1 MPVIDRRML
10 PTRLDLE
17 QDSQTRVAYAVTW
30 MAANTLGTT
39 QGVLGLATAI
49 PMLPFGGFE
58 TKTKHVLPL
67 HPSSA
72 RAIQRTN
79 RKAECQRHVSTV
91 SLGVNN
97 MRTPFKRIVLPCS
110 FQSLVRRSPRNHVV
124 ATTVGVAA
132 AACSSVY
139 PPCT

>member
-1 MPVIDRRML
+1 MPVIDRRMP

-58 TKTKHVLPL
+58 TNTKHVFPL

-91 SLGVNN
+91 GLGVNN
-97 MRTPFKRIVLPCS
+97 IRTRLKRIVLPCS
-110 FQSLVRRSPRNHVV
+110 FRSLVTRSPR
-124 ATTVGVAA
+124 
-132 AACSSVY
+132 CSDDVRRTCRRFLFRV
-139 PPCT
+139 PAV

>member
-1 MPVIDRRML
+1 MPVIDRRMP

-17 QDSQTRVAYAVTW
+17 QDSQTPVACAVTW

-49 PMLPFGGFE
+49 PMVPFGGFE
-58 TKTKHVLPL
+58 TDTKHVFPL

-91 SLGVNN
+91 GLGVNN
-97 MRTPFKRIVLPCS
+97 MRAPFKADCTSVQLPEAS
-110 FQSLVRRSPRNHVV
+110 EEITPG
-124 ATTVGVAA
+124 TTF
-132 AACSSVY
+132 
-139 PPCT
+139 